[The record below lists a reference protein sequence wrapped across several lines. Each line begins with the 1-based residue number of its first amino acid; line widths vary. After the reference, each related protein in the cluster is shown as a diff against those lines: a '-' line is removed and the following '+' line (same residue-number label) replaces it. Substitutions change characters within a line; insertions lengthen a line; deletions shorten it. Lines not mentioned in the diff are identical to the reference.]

1 MNNMKKYN
9 IPKCSKA
16 VISGIL
22 SLAILCSGVSAA
34 AFSGGFDNKN
44 ILKQNANIQQAGE
57 ESIASENG
65 KKLLKD
71 ETVYVIAEAD
81 GTANRIIVSD
91 WIKNTGDKSQI
102 KDVSNLRNIENVK
115 GNESYTIDEKNMYV
129 WNAEGKDIY
138 YQGTGKGE
146 LPVQLKISYMLDGKK
161 INADKLAGKSGRVKI
176 RFDYENK
183 QYEKIKINGK
193 EEKIYVPFL
202 MMTGMIL
209 DNDKF
214 TDVEI
219 SNGKIINNGDRIIA
233 AGFSFPGMMESMGI
247 SKDKLEIPDFV
258 EISADVKD
266 FELSATLTLA
276 VNDIFG
282 KADFSK
288 TDDTVKSLTK
298 SLNKLTAASDSL
310 IDGSSELYD
319 GLNTLFDKS
328 GELVGGIGQL
338 YDGAKKINSGAQKL
352 DGGAVELAKGAL
364 TLDNGTGTLKSGAFS
379 LDDGIGTL
387 SDGAVNLDDGI
398 EKLSE
403 YVLTLSGGLDKISA
417 NSSTLN
423 SGAEQV
429 FNTLLSIADAQIA
442 AAGLTA
448 DKLTIKNYASVLD
461 TLIDSLSDENSY
473 KIAYNT
479 ALETV
484 TVAVNSQRNVIKTAV
499 EATVRK
505 QITENAISAAGYN
518 ITAEQYDEAVAA
530 GQIPDELQL
539 QISSA
544 VSAQMGS
551 SDVQATIESNT
562 EAQVQSLIESNM
574 NSQEILSQIAQGVE
588 KAKTGRESLSSLKK
602 QLNSYCQFYQGV
614 LEYTQGVD
622 RATAGAQQIL
632 NGTYTLKG
640 GSASLKD
647 GAGRLKDGAV
657 ILKNGTTQLKKG
669 SSSLKQGADKLK
681 SSTNE
686 LSRGTKTLF
695 NGAETLKDG
704 SCVLLDGVN
713 QLKEG
718 SMTLCDGLKK
728 FKKEGVNVLVN
739 AVEGDVKGLINRL
752 KAISKVDGRYK
763 SYSGISKDMDGK
775 VDFIFKTHSVEK

>member
-91 WIKNTGDKSQI
+91 WIKNIGDKSQI
-102 KDVSNLRNIENVK
+102 KDVSNLRDIKNVK

-233 AGFSFPGMMESMGI
+233 AGFAFPGMMESMGI

-298 SLNKLTAASDSL
+298 SLNKLTAASNSL

-328 GELVGGIGQL
+328 GELVEGIGQL
-338 YDGAKKINSGAQKL
+338 YNGAKKINSGAQKL
-352 DGGAVELAKGAL
+352 D
-364 TLDNGTGTLKSGAFS
+364 SGAFS
-379 LDDGIGTL
+379 LDNGIGTL

-448 DKLTIKNYASVLD
+448 DKLTIKNYEEVLD

-539 QISSA
+539 QISAA

-551 SDVQATIESNT
+551 SDVQATIERNT

-588 KAKTGRESLSSLKK
+588 KAKGGRESLSSLKK

-728 FKKEGVNVLVN
+728 FKKEGVDVLVN